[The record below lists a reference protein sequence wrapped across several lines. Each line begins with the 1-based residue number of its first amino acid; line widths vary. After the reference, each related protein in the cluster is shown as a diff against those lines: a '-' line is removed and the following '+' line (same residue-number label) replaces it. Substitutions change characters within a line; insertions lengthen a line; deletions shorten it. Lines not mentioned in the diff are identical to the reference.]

1 LKFYSNPTNRKVRET
16 IRSSLV
22 FHDVQGLSSIFI
34 QTHLQKLYPI
44 QYWTWVAR
52 ALSQSRYL
60 IKSPNVEWKNLIL
73 SQGEVVLDGVSF
85 IVEIYDFRKFDGVLI
100 QSLYGLISL
109 DFILICGRRK
119 NLSVLLLIMGD
130 S

>member
-1 LKFYSNPTNRKVRET
+1 
-16 IRSSLV
+16 
-22 FHDVQGLSSIFI
+22 
-34 QTHLQKLYPI
+34 
-44 QYWTWVAR
+44 
-52 ALSQSRYL
+52 L
-60 IKSPNVEWKNLIL
+60 IKSPNVEWKKFIL

-85 IVEIYDFRKFDGVLI
+85 IVEMYDFKKIDRVLI